1 MKAKLV
7 IWDLDDTLWAGTLAE
22 GDELVPHAAR
32 FEFVRKL
39 NERGVVNSI
48 CSKNDFSRAKAA
60 LEDFDLWTEF
70 VFPEIQ
76 MEAKGQIVKNI
87 ITDMQLRAPDVV
99 FIDDNDSNLREVAF
113 FNEGIQLL
121 DANDPETD
129 LKLDAWIRD
138 LPSGRSRVEE
148 YRQLEA
154 KRDARQSSGLDNHAF
169 LETCNIRVTLVRRSD
184 NLSFSGRIEEL
195 INRTNQMNFTKSRVE
210 AESMAAYVVEPKHE
224 TYSVFVWDNF
234 GFYGLV
240 GFAAIEEKSKLVHLA
255 YSCRIMNMGVE
266 QAVGLVL
273 KKTFKPISIPH
284 PMFETP
290 WIKFVDANNAEF
302 KNLLAKELET
312 PEPVSLR
319 VMANCQSGALVH
331 YLGTPGADWD
341 NWPRIFKLEEMLS
354 DPESLAKKEKYVYG
368 AFNDYD
374 DRYWQT
380 PPDTA
385 TYRKAAEAMVD
396 RVLANQAVMVVILP
410 KQHFEQKYPYG
421 VTPERFSAFN
431 EVWRDLE
438 AAHPDLIHIVEIAD
452 LLDETDGDPRHFTP
466 ATLRNAANASKTFL
480 QIA

>member
-1 MKAKLV
+1 
-7 IWDLDDTLWAGTLAE
+7 LAE
-22 GDELVPHAAR
+22 GDTLLPHQNR
-32 FEFVRKL
+32 FDIVRQL

-48 CSKNDFSRAKAA
+48 CSKNDFERAKVA
-60 LEDFDLWTEF
+60 LEDFNLWSEF

-76 MEAKGQIVKNI
+76 MEAKGQVVKSI
-87 ITDMQLRAPDVV
+87 IADMQLRAPDVI

-129 LKLDAWIRD
+129 KKLAEWVDG
-138 LPSGRSRVEE
+138 LPLGRSRVDE

-154 KRDARQSSGLDNHAF
+154 KRDAKQSSGLDNHAF
-169 LETCNIRVTLVRRSD
+169 LETCNIRVALVRRSD
-184 NLSFSGRIEEL
+184 NLSYAARIEEL

-210 AESMAAYVVEPKHE
+210 AGSMAEYVIEPKHE

-266 QAVGLVL
+266 QAVGLVI
-273 KKTFKPISIPH
+273 KKTFKPVNIPH
-284 PMFETP
+284 PMFDAP
-290 WIKFVDANNAEF
+290 WIKLVDAANPEF
-302 KNLLAKELET
+302 QRLLAKELEA
-312 PEPVSLR
+312 PAAVSLR

-354 DPESLAKKEKYVYG
+354 NPASLSKMEKFVYG

-374 DRYWQT
+374 DRYWQA
-380 PPDTA
+380 PPSVD
-385 TYRKAAEAMVD
+385 TYRKAAEAMTSQ
-396 RVLANQAVMVVILP
+396 VLSYGSIMVIILP
-410 KQHFEQKYPYG
+410 RQHFKEQYPYG
-421 VTPERFSAFN
+421 VTPDRFAGFN
-431 EVWRDLE
+431 SVWRDL
-438 AAHPDLIHIVEIAD
+438 AKQHPASLKVVEIAE
-452 LLDETDGDPRHFTP
+452 LSDEAHGDPRHFSPTI
-466 ATLRNAANASKTFL
+466 LRDAAHASKGFL
-480 QIA
+480 KLD